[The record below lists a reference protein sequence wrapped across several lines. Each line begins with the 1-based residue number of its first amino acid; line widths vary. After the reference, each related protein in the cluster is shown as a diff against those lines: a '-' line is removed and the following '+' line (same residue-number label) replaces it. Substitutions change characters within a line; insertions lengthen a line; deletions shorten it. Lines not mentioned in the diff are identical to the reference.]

1 MLKIRTDL
9 MREWKQETEA
19 DGIRFS
25 FPAPKDAKGRIPC
38 GFVFT
43 NDSAADWTGW
53 YGLEL
58 AVEGPASEE
67 PAQLSITVE
76 FFSREPL
83 SLTVPLLLSDGKAHV
98 ELPFSLFPL
107 EQAKENDWDAVT
119 AVRLLFHPS
128 DLRVTQC
135 AAKRRQGLFL
145 HMPVRGKTGEP
156 GERVVYEGA
165 VYNCSS
171 RPLLVC
177 AEQVFQGWESLQ
189 AELAWETAAEADGCG
204 EAESS
209 GVPTL
214 KSVL

>member
-145 HMPVRGKTGEP
+145 HMPENRENALFMRAQSTTARPGPCLSARSRSFRAGNPCRRSLRGK
-156 GERVVYEGA
+156 RLRRRMGA
-165 VYNCSS
+165 AKRSPPAF
-171 RPLLVC
+171 RH
-177 AEQVFQGWESLQ
+177 
-189 AELAWETAAEADGCG
+189 
-204 EAESS
+204 
-209 GVPTL
+209 
-214 KSVL
+214 

>member
-9 MREWKQETEA
+9 RREWKQETAA

-98 ELPFSLFPL
+98 ELPFFRWSRRRKMTGMPSPL
-107 EQAKENDWDAVT
+107 SG
-119 AVRLLFHPS
+119 F
-128 DLRVTQC
+128 
-135 AAKRRQGLFL
+135 
-145 HMPVRGKTGEP
+145 
-156 GERVVYEGA
+156 
-165 VYNCSS
+165 SS
-171 RPLLVC
+171 TPLTF
-177 AEQVFQGWESLQ
+177 A
-189 AELAWETAAEADGCG
+189 
-204 EAESS
+204 
-209 GVPTL
+209 
-214 KSVL
+214 